1 MCSWP
6 SSLGPLQQKS
16 TPIVTSLRNPS
27 RTLPKTAV
35 ASVVGLG
42 GMFGS
47 VAAMAFFQSAGLI
60 LERMGSYWS
69 LFAIAAGAYVVAL
82 AIMHALVPR
91 MAPARLGAGPVR

>member
-1 MCSWP
+1 
-6 SSLGPLQQKS
+6 LQQKS